1 MRPDTP
7 LDRRCPRGLVGGRP
21 SGQPGITDPAGRTP
35 SAARA
40 VQPMDAR
47 MVVGTRD
54 GVQPRRDR
62 GVARSPG
69 RRSRSGT
76 ADRVRD
82 SHVSSGG
89 PARTEGPRRPHR
101 CRSCTDS
108 QDRCPPVPEGGLDRP
123 HAESPWLAGSGPLEA
138 PIESPHRAA
147 RLSGTSARAGG
158 AGANA
163 TPRVRPIVVPSRRGA
178 QTSQASMPGPVSGSP
193 AWHAGTHASGPKP
206 RSPGRGVGTHRHRE
220 SAYSGGFTHRSHLA
234 LCQRV
239 CGARTVSPVA
249 RRGPGGRGSDRV
261 S

>member
-1 MRPDTP
+1 
-7 LDRRCPRGLVGGRP
+7 
-21 SGQPGITDPAGRTP
+21 
-35 SAARA
+35 
-40 VQPMDAR
+40 

-54 GVQPRRDR
+54 GVQPRRHR

-82 SHVSSGG
+82 LMCRQGARRG
-89 PARTEGPRRPHR
+89 PKDLDDLIDVGHARILGPLSTRPR
-101 CRSCTDS
+101 GRAGS
-108 QDRCPPVPEGGLDRP
+108 P

-147 RLSGTSARAGG
+147 RLSGTSVRAGG

-178 QTSQASMPGPVSGSP
+178 QTSQASMPGPLSGSL
-193 AWHAGTHASGPKP
+193 ARHAGTHAYGPKP

-220 SAYSGGFTHRSHLA
+220 SAYSGASHPSEPPRAAPARLRREDGLASGSARSRRPRFGPRLVAPHAA
-234 LCQRV
+234 LTFGRFGTRV
-239 CGARTVSPVA
+239 K
-249 RRGPGGRGSDRV
+249 GR
-261 S
+261 